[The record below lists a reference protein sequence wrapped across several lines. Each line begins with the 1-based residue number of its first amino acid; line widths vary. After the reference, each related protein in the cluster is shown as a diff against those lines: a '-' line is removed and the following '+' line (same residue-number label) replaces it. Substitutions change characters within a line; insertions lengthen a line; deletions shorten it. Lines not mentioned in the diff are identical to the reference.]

1 MPALNV
7 VRLGVKHFV
16 DLYQRVYERTKIK
29 MVAYVAVQ
37 KKLLTTIYALYKKG
51 EWFDP
56 NFNGQIV
63 PIVNQAV
70 QPVTV

>member
-1 MPALNV
+1 
-7 VRLGVKHFV
+7 
-16 DLYQRVYERTKIK
+16 

-56 NFNGQIV
+56 NFNVKIV
-63 PIVNQAV
+63 ATTEQAV
-70 QPVTV
+70 PLPLVDSLLTVVLPLAQGVATRR